1 MRNLSGEYCMKN
13 KNAIR
18 RSSQAGV
25 SLVELMVGLTI
36 GLVVTAGAMT
46 ILFSN
51 QKLVLEK
58 DVMDRTQENFRF
70 ASTTITRMVR
80 QATSFGVPNNNN
92 ELIVHFNP
100 LQRDCLGQIGNS
112 GMNTFK
118 VNDQNELQCILE
130 LEDGSRQIATLAK
143 NISEIKFS
151 YGIQNGTSANSLVYQ
166 PYFNGAS
173 GTVNTNVSNVRGSI
187 TSILSEISI
196 LDGSGKQPT
205 IDFISTSHLLAMTQ
219 LASSGGVSKVNPP
232 TATTPPTTTPPT
244 TTPPT
249 TTPPTSN
256 TGDGG
261 STTTPPAPIPD
272 TNCSNDVLGMISV
285 TVDGKTDTWI
295 NFSSKNLSAIM
306 GTSLVIK
313 VNPNVKRAKWKIAR
327 NHDQAEQLQETQSY
341 TLPNGNKTGVNFY
354 LECDGE
360 LKTQSLQITTRNK

>member
-1 MRNLSGEYCMKN
+1 MKN

-187 TSILSEISI
+187 TSILSEISV

-205 IDFISTSHLLAMTQ
+205 IDFIATSHLLAMTQ

-249 TTPPTSN
+249 TTPPTGNTDDGSN
-256 TGDGG
+256 
-261 STTTPPAPIPD
+261 TTTPPVADPD
-272 TNCSNDVLGMISV
+272 CSNDVLGMISI
-285 TVDGKTDTWI
+285 TVLITGNKQDTTKTWGA
-295 NFSSKNLSAIM
+295 FSGTTIYAIKN
-306 GTSLVIK
+306 GEVRVD
-313 VNPNVKRAKWKIAR
+313 VNTNVKLSKWTISL
-327 NHDQAEQLQETQSY
+327 NSGPTQELKPTQSY
-341 TLPNGNKTGVNFY
+341 PLPDKKDKTLDID
-354 LECDGE
+354 LECNGMDKGSLE
-360 LKTQSLQITTRNK
+360 FKTTNN